1 MRSLDIGATGMLAQ
15 QTNVDVISNN
25 IANMTT
31 TGFKKQRAA
40 FADLIYQN
48 IDRPGSS
55 SSDSGTILPT
65 GLQLGLGVKTN
76 GVYRTTS
83 QGSLE
88 ITDNSLDLAVTGE
101 GYFQVQLPSGETAYT
116 RDGTFQRNENGELVT
131 IQGYTVDPGI
141 TIPEDAIAIDI
152 NSEGEVLVSILG
164 QTTTSNVGQ
173 LQLARFVNPVGL
185 AAIGDNLFTETEA
198 SGTASTGTP
207 NQDGF
212 GGVAQGTLEQSNVNV
227 VEELTMLIEAQRA
240 YEMNS
245 TVISTSDEMLQAVS
259 QLR

>member
-31 TGFKKQRAA
+31 TGYKQQRAA
-40 FADLIYQN
+40 FADLIYQS
-48 IDRPGSS
+48 IDRPGTS
-55 SSDSGTILPT
+55 SSDSGTILPS

-76 GVYRTTS
+76 GVYRNTS

-88 ITDNSLDLAVTGE
+88 VTTNSLDLAITGE
-101 GYFQVQLPSGETAYT
+101 GYFQVQLPSGDTAYT
-116 RDGTFQRNENGELVT
+116 RDGTFQRNENGEIVT
-131 IQGYTVDPGI
+131 IQGFVLDPGI
-141 TIPEDAIAIDI
+141 TIPDDAIGIDI
-152 NSEGEVLVSILG
+152 NSEGEVLISTVG
-164 QTTTSNVGQ
+164 ATTSTNVGQ
-173 LQLARFVNPVGL
+173 IQLARFVNPVGL
-185 AAIGDNLFTETEA
+185 DAIGDNLFVETEA
-198 SGTASTGTP
+198 SGTPTTGNP
-207 NQDGF
+207 NQIGF
-212 GGVAQGTLEQSNVNV
+212 GGIQQGALESSNVNV

>member
-1 MRSLDIGATGMLAQ
+1 MRSLDIAATGMLAQ

-31 TGFKKQRAA
+31 TGYKLQRAS

-48 IDRPGSS
+48 IDRPGTS
-55 SSDSGTILPT
+55 SSDSGTILPS

-76 GVYRTTS
+76 GVYRTTG

-88 ITDNSLDLAVTGE
+88 ITDNSLDLAITGD
-101 GYFQVQLPSGETAYT
+101 GYFQIELPSGETAYT
-116 RDGTFQRNENGELVT
+116 RDGSFQRNENGELVT
-131 IQGYTVDPGI
+131 IQGFILDPGL
-141 TIPEDAIAIDI
+141 TIPEDAVAIDI
-152 NSEGEVLVSILG
+152 NSEGEVLASIVG
-164 QTTTSNVGQ
+164 DASAQNVGQ
-173 LQLARFVNPVGL
+173 IQLARFVNPVGL
-185 AAIGDNLFTETEA
+185 EAIGDNMFVETEA
-198 SGTASTGTP
+198 SGTPSTGTP

-212 GGVAQGTLEQSNVNV
+212 GGIQQGALEASNVDV
-227 VEELTMLIEAQRA
+227 VQELTMLIEAQRA

-245 TVISTSDEMLQAVS
+245 TVITTSDEMLQAVS